1 MDRRKGKDV
10 LLKAII
16 AVIFIVG
23 VGFLVYPFV
32 SDIQNRILN
41 YNMQQGYNNKVE
53 NNSDKRNKEICPRL
67 RNIIE
72 SIYIIPL

>member
-53 NNSDKRNKEICPRL
+53 NNKVCR
-67 RNIIE
+67 
-72 SIYIIPL
+72 